1 MLPPRSPLAPAATP
15 LLHAVPGVTL
25 AAAETNYRYRGR
37 PDLLLMRFAA
47 GSVAAGVFTRS
58 LTAGAPVLWSREA
71 LRRSGGKIAALVV
84 NAGNANAFTGSLGE
98 AAVRRM
104 GQALAAT
111 ATCSEEEILQAS
123 TGVIGEPLDAER
135 LVPFLPQ
142 LMEIESGEAKAWHLA
157 AEAIRTTDT
166 FAKSA
171 SRQCMID
178 GKTVTLTGIAKG
190 SGMIAPDMATMLAF
204 VATDAGL
211 PTVLLQGLLMRSA
224 DKSFNA
230 ITVDSDT
237 STSDSLVLVATGQ
250 AGHDPIAND
259 ADPRLQGFVSA
270 LDDLLLELA
279 LLVVKDGEGA
289 QKLIS
294 ITLKG
299 AETDRAAKVIALAIA
314 NSPLVKTAIA
324 GADANWGRIVMAVG
338 KAGERA
344 ERDRLSVAIGGIAVA
359 QDGQRVE
366 GYDEAPVARHMQGQE
381 IDIEVDVGVGQ
392 GQAQVWTCD
401 LTHGYIDINADYRS

>member
-37 PDLLLMRFAA
+37 PDLLLMRFAP

-58 LTAGAPVLWSREA
+58 LTAGAPVSWSRAA
-71 LRRSGGKIAALVV
+71 LTRGEGKIAALVV
-84 NAGNANAFTGSLGE
+84 NAGNANAFTGRLGDTAVEQMAEALAE
-98 AAVRRM
+98 AA
-104 GQALAAT
+104 Q
-111 ATCSEEEILQAS
+111 CSEEEILQAS
-123 TGVIGEPLDAER
+123 TGVIGEPLEAER
-135 LVPFLPQ
+135 LLPFLPQ
-142 LMEIESGEAKAWHLA
+142 LMEQQSDQAVAWHHA
-157 AEAIRTTDT
+157 SEAIRTTDT
-166 FAKSA
+166 FAKAA

-178 GKTVTLTGIAKG
+178 GKTVTITGIAKG

-211 PTVLLQGLLMRSA
+211 PAVLLQGLLMASA

-237 STSDSLVLVATGQ
+237 STSDSLVLVATGK
-250 AGHDPIAND
+250 AGHDPIADD

-270 LDDLLLELA
+270 LDSLLLELA

-289 QKLIS
+289 QKLVS
-294 ITLKG
+294 VSVAG
-299 AETDRAAKVIALAIA
+299 AESNRAAKVIALAIA

-344 ERDRLSVAIGGIAVA
+344 DRDRLSVAIGGIAVA
-359 QDGQRVE
+359 REGQRVE
-366 GYDEAPVARHMQGQE
+366 GYDETPVAQHMQAQD

-392 GQAQVWTCD
+392 GKARVWTCD